1 VPFIVRKG
9 VPEILELWKRLL
21 KGYKLNT
28 LDAED
33 RELFKKWS
41 KAMAQLRENPFHPG
55 LESHEIDALT
65 QKLGRKVFQSY
76 LENRTPAA
84 GRLFWVYG
92 PGPGEI
98 TVVGL
103 EPHPED
109 RKSRGYDR
117 VLLSNLPPLNDPP
130 DGTGPLPKR
139 NPKKHRT

>member
-1 VPFIVRKG
+1 VPFIVRQG

-21 KGYKLNT
+21 KGYKLNP

-41 KAMAQLRENPFHPG
+41 KAMAHLRENPFHPG

-65 QKLGRKVFQSY
+65 PKLGRKVFQSY

-92 PGPGEI
+92 PG
-98 TVVGL
+98 L
-103 EPHPED
+103 E
-109 RKSRGYDR
+109 RSRS
-117 VLLSNLPPLNDPP
+117 LAA
-130 DGTGPLPKR
+130 
-139 NPKKHRT
+139 NPTRRIARAVATIGCCFPTCRH